1 MPRNADTPDLV
12 VPRTTPSLSR
22 TTGCC
27 VISLMRFSVATLL
40 GSVANCLL
48 APFICQG
55 RYRPAAEPPQGL
67 EKAHMAAR
75 HTGTPLQ
82 RQLAGTATARPTA
95 LDAFRL
101 ARRAFL
107 AGARVDMQ
115 ALARAL
121 NGDRATVYRWVGSRE
136 QLLAEI
142 LWSLID
148 PTIVNLRKTHCHAG
162 QPAVPGQSPAA
173 AVITG
178 TVRAVIANP
187 GMQRFL
193 DREGDLALRLLTTKA
208 SDFEARL
215 VALIT
220 DLVIEETSASRLT
233 AAVPVDDLP
242 YVLVR
247 IMESY
252 IYLGLITGEHPDPDR
267 AARVINALLPG

>member
-1 MPRNADTPDLV
+1 
-12 VPRTTPSLSR
+12 
-22 TTGCC
+22 
-27 VISLMRFSVATLL
+27 
-40 GSVANCLL
+40 
-48 APFICQG
+48 
-55 RYRPAAEPPQGL
+55 
-67 EKAHMAAR
+67 MAAR
-75 HTGTPLQ
+75 HVNTPLQ

-101 ARRAFL
+101 ARRSFL
-107 AGARVDMQ
+107 AGDRVDMQ

-121 NGDRATVYRWVGSRE
+121 NVDRATLYRWVGSRE
-136 QLLAEI
+136 QLLSEI

-148 PTIVNLRKTHCHAG
+148 PTVANLRKMYCHAS
-162 QPAVPGQSPAA
+162 QSADPGQSPAA

-178 TVRAVIANP
+178 TVRAVIANS

-208 SDFEARL
+208 SGFEARL
-215 VALIT
+215 VTLVT
-220 DLVIEETSASRLT
+220 DLVREETSVGRLT
-233 AAVPVDDLP
+233 AAVPLDDLP

-267 AARVINALLPG
+267 AARVINALLPGPPVG

>member
-1 MPRNADTPDLV
+1 
-12 VPRTTPSLSR
+12 
-22 TTGCC
+22 
-27 VISLMRFSVATLL
+27 
-40 GSVANCLL
+40 
-48 APFICQG
+48 
-55 RYRPAAEPPQGL
+55 
-67 EKAHMAAR
+67 MAAR
-75 HTGTPLQ
+75 HAGTPLQ

-101 ARRAFL
+101 ARRTFL
-107 AGARVDMQ
+107 AGDRVDMQ
-115 ALARAL
+115 ALARTL
-121 NGDRATVYRWVGSRE
+121 DIDRATVYRWVGSRE

-142 LWSLID
+142 LWSLLH
-148 PTIVNLRKTHCHAG
+148 PTIANLRTAHCQAG

-220 DLVIEETSASRLT
+220 DLVMAETSAGRLT
-233 AAVPVDDLP
+233 AAVPA
-242 YVLVR
+242 
-247 IMESY
+247 
-252 IYLGLITGEHPDPDR
+252 DR
-267 AARVINALLPG
+267 AARVINALLPA